1 MLRHTGTCRTETQQ
15 QRDIP
20 ASPQHYY
27 VGVVVRCVGVAQIR
41 EEDVELNRVLLSPQL
56 DEPVEDKEDEQAEE
70 QHVAQQFSLTASG
83 QLLHSANGGTEQAA
97 CRVKVRVLECER
109 STESVK
115 SRQSREHSHCNT
127 RRWLNV
133 TTHINDDLIN
143 TFIPLHFRG
152 YHCTP

>member
-20 ASPQHYY
+20 ASHQHYY

-83 QLLHSANGGTEQAA
+83 QLLHSADGGTEQAA
-97 CRVKVRVLECER
+97 GRVKV
-109 STESVK
+109 
-115 SRQSREHSHCNT
+115 
-127 RRWLNV
+127 
-133 TTHINDDLIN
+133 
-143 TFIPLHFRG
+143 
-152 YHCTP
+152 